1 MPQQTEAHHLIK
13 GFGRAVGGALLFA
26 MPVLMTME
34 VWRLSLA
41 VDRYRLAALAV
52 GTVLLVIGLARHL
65 GGSGASG
72 WRPALVDAGVAF
84 LAAAVAAAV
93 ILTTLDVLDWLRN
106 WQDATSILGLE
117 LLPAAVGASYART
130 QLGQN
135 SASPGKSGYG
145 HELFLMVAGAV
156 VFAANLAPTEE
167 IVLLAATMTPWHTL
181 ALIGVSLALMHA
193 FVYGVGFG
201 GQEQDEGPVRAF
213 TTFTVAGYALAVC
226 VSAYLLWTLG
236 RFDDTGLLMAVTET
250 VVLALPASLG
260 AAAAR
265 LIL

>member
-1 MPQQTEAHHLIK
+1 MPHPIEARPLLT

-26 MPVLMTME
+26 TPVLMTME
-34 VWRLSLA
+34 VWRLGLSL
-41 VDRYRLAALAV
+41 DRYRLAALVV

-65 GGSGASG
+65 GGPVDSG
-72 WRPALVDAGVAF
+72 WRGGLADAGVAF

-93 ILTTLDVLDWLRN
+93 ILTALGVLDWLRD
-106 WQDATSILGLE
+106 WRDATSVLGLE
-117 LLPAAVGASYART
+117 MLPAAVGASYARA
-130 QLGQN
+130 QLGER
-135 SASPGKSGYG
+135 SVSPARSGYG
-145 HELFLMVAGAV
+145 HEVFLMVAGAV

-167 IVLLAATMTPWHTL
+167 IVLLAAWITAWHAL
-181 ALIGVSLALMHA
+181 AIVGISLGLMHA
-193 FVYGVGFG
+193 FVYEVGFG
-201 GQEQDEGPVRAF
+201 GQEDDEGPVRAF
-213 TTFTVAGYALAVC
+213 ATFTVVGYALAVG

-236 RFDDTGLLMAVTET
+236 RFDDTGLVMVVTES